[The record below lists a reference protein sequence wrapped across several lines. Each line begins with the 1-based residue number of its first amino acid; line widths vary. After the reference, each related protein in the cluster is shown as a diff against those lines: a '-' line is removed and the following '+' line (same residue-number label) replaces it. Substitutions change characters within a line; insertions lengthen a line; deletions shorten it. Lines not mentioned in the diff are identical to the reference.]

1 MKIFP
6 DKFPFN
12 VPYLLAGF
20 IGGFGAIFGLTALIA
35 EGYIGRPSSTQA
47 IGFIF
52 VPIYAAILA
61 LLCFGVG
68 LVARGI
74 IGKFVVPRSI
84 SQRTNQIINVL
95 FLCVLVLAFFFGVA
109 FIKKQEEKQKPHV
122 VFDSGRVIKMS
133 PSEIKGKKEREVT
146 FVFSIYSDEK
156 NNTASFQWNGKK
168 LDFKVISDNILKVF
182 DQEGKELITAD
193 LKKYDYI
200 GRVHVLQFALND
212 SNAKGLAVLVRLR
225 ATSQRSI
232 LLIYDPSGKL
242 IYQELLERH
251 GDSEMNI
258 MTDSSGKE
266 YLYVNVEKPCIY
278 SIK

>member
-61 LLCFGVG
+61 LVCFGVG

-74 IGKFVVPRSI
+74 IGRFVIPRSFL
-84 SQRTNQIINVL
+84 QRTNRTINVL
-95 FLCVLVLAFFFGVA
+95 FVCVLVSAFFLGVV
-109 FIKKQEEKQKPHV
+109 FVEKQEEKQKPHV
-122 VFDSGRVIKMS
+122 ILDSGRVIKMA
-133 PSEIKGKKEREVT
+133 PSEIKGKKEGDAT

-156 NNTASFQWNGKK
+156 NTTSFQWNGKR
-168 LDFKVISDNILKVF
+168 LDFKVIGDNILKLS
-182 DQEGKELITAD
+182 DREGKELITAD
-193 LKKYDYI
+193 LKKYD
-200 GRVHVLQFALND
+200 
-212 SNAKGLAVLVRLR
+212 
-225 ATSQRSI
+225 
-232 LLIYDPSGKL
+232 
-242 IYQELLERH
+242 
-251 GDSEMNI
+251 
-258 MTDSSGKE
+258 
-266 YLYVNVEKPCIY
+266 
-278 SIK
+278 